1 MTRLLITGAGGLLGA
16 NLALVALAAGHQV
29 LAVDFLHPIR
39 HREVES
45 VQADLARPGAALQV
59 FAAHRPRWAVHC
71 AAAVDVDA
79 CESDPETA
87 FRLNRDMA
95 GHVAMAARAVGA
107 RLVHI
112 STDAVFDGERGGY
125 AEQDEPRPVSVY
137 GSSKLDGE
145 RVVLSECPEALVV
158 RTNIFGWNARPK
170 LSLAEWFL
178 EKLRR
183 GERCTGFTDVS
194 FSPIA
199 VGELSRRLLQLLSM
213 PVTGVL
219 HLAGGETISKYEF
232 GLRIAEAFQLSP
244 DAIVPGTVDSIR
256 PKAPRAHRLGLDVRR
271 AEALLGAPMPALGP
285 MLRRWRDEETDGTLD
300 RLRSLVARPV
310 DTNLDQEG
318 AR

>member
-16 NLALVALAAGHQV
+16 NLALAALAAGHQV
-29 LAVDFLHPIR
+29 IAVDLLHPIR
-39 HREVES
+39 HRDVES
-45 VQADLARPGAALQV
+45 VQADLAMPGAALQV
-59 FAAHRPRWAVHC
+59 FAAHRPRWAIHC

-79 CESDPETA
+79 CEADPETA

-95 GHVAMAARAVGA
+95 GHVAMAAHAVGA
-107 RLVHI
+107 KLVHI

-125 AEQDEPRPVSVY
+125 AEEDEPHPVSAY
-137 GSSKLDGE
+137 GSSKLVGE

-170 LSLAEWFL
+170 LSLSEWFL
-178 EKLRR
+178 ERLRR

-199 VGELSRRLLQLLSM
+199 VGNLSLCLLRLLSL
-213 PVTGVL
+213 PVSGAL
-219 HLAGGETISKYEF
+219 HVAGGETISKYEF

-244 DAIVPGTVDSIR
+244 DPIVPGSVDAMGPR
-256 PKAPRAHRLGLDVRR
+256 APRARRLGLAVRK
-271 AEALLGAPMPALGP
+271 AETLLGAPMPALGP
-285 MLRRWRDEETDGTLD
+285 MLRRWREEETDGTLD
-300 RLRSLVARPV
+300 RLRSLVARPA
-310 DTNLDQEG
+310 DTSHDQEG

>member
-16 NLALVALAAGHQV
+16 NLALAAQAAGHQV
-29 LAVDFLHPIR
+29 IAVDFLHPIR

-45 VQADLARPGAALQV
+45 VEADLARPGAALQV
-59 FAAHRPRWAVHC
+59 FAARRPRWAVHC

-79 CESDPETA
+79 CEADPETA

-107 RLVHI
+107 KLVHI

-125 AEQDEPRPVSVY
+125 TEEDEPHPVSVY
-137 GSSKLDGE
+137 GSSKLEGE
-145 RVVLSECPEALVV
+145 RVVLSECPSALVA

-170 LSLAEWFL
+170 LSLSEWFL
-178 EKLRR
+178 ERLRR

-199 VGELSRRLLQLLSM
+199 VADLSLGLLRLLSM
-213 PVTGVL
+213 PVSGVL

-244 DAIVPGTVDSIR
+244 DPIVPGSVDALR
-256 PKAPRAHRLGLDVRR
+256 PRARRAHRLGLDVRK
-271 AEALLGAPMPALGP
+271 AETLLGAPMPLLSP
-285 MLRRWRDEETDGTLD
+285 MLRRWRQEETDGTLD
-300 RLRSLVARPV
+300 RLRSLVAGP
-310 DTNLDQEG
+310 TNPSHVQEG
-318 AR
+318 AL

>member
-1 MTRLLITGAGGLLGA
+1 MARLLITGAGGLLGA
-16 NLALVALAAGHQV
+16 NLALAAMAAGHRV
-29 LAVDFLHPIR
+29 IAVDFLHPIR
-39 HREVES
+39 HSEVES
-45 VQADLARPGAALQV
+45 VQADLSHPGAALQV

-95 GHVAMAARAVGA
+95 GQVAMAARAVGA

-125 AEQDEPRPVSVY
+125 AEEDEPRPVSVY

-145 RVVLSECPEALVV
+145 RIVLSECPEALVV

-170 LSLAEWFL
+170 LSLSEWFL
-178 EKLRR
+178 ERLRR

-199 VGELSRRLLQLLSM
+199 VGDLSLCLLRLLPM
-213 PVTGVL
+213 PVFGRL

-232 GLRIAEAFQLSP
+232 GLRIARAFHLSP
-244 DAIVPGTVDSIR
+244 EPIVPGSVDSMR
-256 PKAPRAHRLGLDVRR
+256 PGARRARRLGLEVHK
-271 AEALLGAPMPALGP
+271 AEALLGAPMPALDP
-285 MLRRWRDEETDGTLD
+285 MLRRWRQEETDGTLD
-300 RLRSLVARPV
+300 RLRGLVARPA
-310 DTNLDQEG
+310 DTNQDQEG